1 MNLTFKAGLKYFL
14 LFLLGLTAVYFVFK
28 GQNLKEIFS
37 YIKNANY
44 YWITFSAVIALS
56 AHVIRALRWQ
66 MLINALGKPI
76 SLSTTFYAVM
86 VGYLANLAFPRL
98 GEVSRCG
105 VLKKKVD
112 LSFTELFGTV
122 ITERL
127 VDLISLMVVALLT
140 IALQYQLIFESL
152 RQLLSASSFHLE
164 YVWLLGLLVLIFTG
178 AIYWV
183 YQKNTEHHLVK
194 KGVSF
199 LIDLRKGLS
208 SIVHLKSSWLFVGY
222 SALMWAL
229 YILSVY
235 IAFLALPTTQHLGMN
250 AAFCVIVFGSL
261 GMIAPVQGGIGA
273 FHFMVTKALQFYG
286 VEEASGITMATLMH
300 SSQTFVMII
309 AGFLSLFLILKKR
322 AVDGTGLRAVGN
334 EQPATNL
341 GQRADG

>member
-1 MNLTFKAGLKYFL
+1 LNITFKAGLKYFL
-14 LFLLGLTAVYFVFK
+14 LFLLGLTAVYFLFK
-28 GQNLKEIFS
+28 GQNQKEIFS

-44 YWITFSAVIALS
+44 YWIAFSALIALS
-56 AHVIRALRWQ
+56 AHVVRALRWQ

-76 SLSTTFYAVM
+76 PLTTTFYAVM

-112 LSFTELFGTV
+112 LNFTELFGTV

-127 VDLISLMVVALLT
+127 VDLISLLVVAMIT
-140 IALQYQLIFESL
+140 IALQYQLIYDSL
-152 RQLLSASSFHLE
+152 YQLLSTSSLNTTNL
-164 YVWLLGLLVLIFTG
+164 WLMLLVIFVLTG

-183 YQKNTEHHLVK
+183 YIKNAEHPFVK
-194 KGVSF
+194 KIVAF
-199 LIDLRKGLS
+199 LKDLKKGLN
-208 SIVHLKSSWLFVGY
+208 SISHLKNSWLFVGY
-222 SALMWAL
+222 SVLMWAL

-235 IAFLALPTTQHLGMN
+235 IAFQALPTTHHLGLN

-286 VEEASGITMATLMH
+286 VDTASGITMATLMH
-300 SSQTFVMII
+300 SSQTLVMIVV
-309 AGFLSLFLILKKR
+309 GFLSLFLILKK
-322 AVDGTGLRAVGN
+322 GSGKGLRAAGN
-334 EQPATNL
+334 GLTS
-341 GQRADG
+341 